1 MSTTS
6 ERTKQIIA
14 LSSELEAVK
23 SERDHL
29 RAQLIWLQGYLQQ
42 TTERADRAEIRLH
55 QVTMTMAD
63 LGRQAIAA
71 PMRSAATEVL
81 MDGKSILR
89 LSNPVHVANR
99 SAAGARM

>member
-6 ERTKQIIA
+6 ERTRQIIA

-29 RAQLIWLQGYLQQ
+29 RKQLNWVQGYLQQ
-42 TTERADRAEIRLH
+42 TTERAERAEVRLH
-55 QVTMTMAD
+55 EVTMTMAD
-63 LGRQAIAA
+63 LGRQAMSL
-71 PMRSAATEVL
+71 PTRSTATEVL

-89 LSNPVHVANR
+89 LSNPVQFANR
-99 SAAGARM
+99 SATARC